1 MNYFD
6 YILLLPVLYGLY
18 RGFSKGFVLELAS
31 LLALVMGIYGA
42 MHFSSFTFTY
52 LSEFVELEAR
62 YLQLVS
68 YGITFLVIVIA
79 ITLSAKILTLLIKM
93 VALGFINRL
102 MGAIFGALK
111 AFLILSVLL
120 LFFDAI
126 NHQFRLVKKTVLD
139 DSLLYHPIR
148 KNAEAI
154 YPDILEEYEKQKEDI
169 KVLDEAL

>member
-62 YLQLVS
+62 YLQLAS
-68 YGITFLVIVIA
+68 YGITFLAIVIA

-111 AFLILSVLL
+111 ALLILSVLL

-169 KVLDEAL
+169 KVLDEAI

>member
-62 YLQLVS
+62 YLQLAS
-68 YGITFLVIVIA
+68 YGITFLAIVIA

-111 AFLILSVLL
+111 ALLILSVLL

-154 YPDILEEYEKQKEDI
+154 YPYILEEYEKQKEDI

>member
-62 YLQLVS
+62 YLQLAS
-68 YGITFLVIVIA
+68 YGITFLAIVIA

-111 AFLILSVLL
+111 ALLILSVLL

>member
-126 NHQFRLVKKTVLD
+126 NHQYRLVKKTVLD

>member
-169 KVLDEAL
+169 KVLDEVL